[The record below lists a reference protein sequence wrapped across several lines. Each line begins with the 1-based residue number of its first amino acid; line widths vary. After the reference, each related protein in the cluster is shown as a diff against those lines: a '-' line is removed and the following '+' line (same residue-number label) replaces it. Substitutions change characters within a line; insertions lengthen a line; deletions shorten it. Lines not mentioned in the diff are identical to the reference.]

1 MNPLNAVKA
10 VKAVNFKA
18 LAKTGRLVVREQSPV
33 ILTAAAA
40 VGAVATAV
48 LGVKAGVKAGAVIE
62 EVERDLEDNR
72 SKPARFADRA
82 SHTWKIF
89 LPTAAAAIGTV
100 TCVVGAN
107 KISMNRAAALSAA
120 YALSDRAFAEYREK
134 VLDTVGVKKAEKIL
148 EETDKAAVEANPAP
162 GNIIIANGEMLMF
175 DKFTG
180 RYFKKT
186 MDELNLALTRV
197 NFSMSHEG
205 AVSLNEFYSH
215 LELDTIPVGEDLGW
229 NSDHGLLEYRMSSQI
244 ADNGQPCLV
253 VDFNRAPGV
262 KFYFGG

>member
-10 VKAVNFKA
+10 VKAVNVKA
-18 LAKTGRLVVREQSPV
+18 LVKTGRMIVREQSPT

-40 VGAVATAV
+40 IGAVATAV
-48 LGVKAGVKAGAVIE
+48 LGVKAGVKAGAVIS
-62 EVERDLEDNR
+62 EVEDGLVDER

-89 LPTAAAAIGTV
+89 VPTAVAAIGTV

-134 VLDTVGVKKAEKIL
+134 VLETVGVKKADAIM
-148 EETDKAAVEANPAP
+148 EETDKAAVAANSVP
-162 GNIIIANGEMLMF
+162 GNIIIANGEMLMY

-180 RYFKKT
+180 RYFKKS
-186 MDELNLALTRV
+186 MNDLNLALTRL
-197 NFSMSHEG
+197 NFSLSHEG
-205 AVSLNEFYSH
+205 AASLNEYYSH
-215 LELDTIPVGEDLGW
+215 LELDSIPMGEDLGW
-229 NSDHGLLEYRMSSQI
+229 NSDHGLVEHRMSSQI
-244 ADNGQPCLV
+244 ADDGQPCLV
-253 VDFNRAPGV
+253 VDFNRSPGV
-262 KFYFGG
+262 KFYYNG